1 MNNLLFSDVYDGDRL
16 VIPSVTKNNVI
27 QGQASWAKMM
37 PPGGKLSAVACNLT
51 KKVNNALELT
61 YLSTTIRCK

>member
-1 MNNLLFSDVYDGDRL
+1 MINLLLLDIYDRDRL

-51 KKVNNALELT
+51 KNVKTPNLLQI
-61 YLSTTIRCK
+61 YRHLL